1 MVSDT
6 GVGMSEEFLKR
17 IFEPF
22 TQAGS
27 DARTNY
33 QGTGMGMP
41 IVKGFVEK
49 MDARSTLRAPKAR
62 ARRSASCSR
71 SKSITRPSDM
81 RVLPTPK
88 ANAMFRE

>member
-27 DARTNY
+27 DARCNY

-49 MDARSTLRAPKAR
+49 MDGSIDVTSTQGEG
-62 ARRSASCSR
+62 SSCSR

>member
-27 DARTNY
+27 DARCNY

-49 MDARSTLRAPKAR
+49 MDGSIDVT
-62 ARRSASCSR
+62 SR